1 MSSPDSFEFISSLLC
16 LSFAV
21 EGEEDVRV
29 RAVETRGRDSQ
40 EEDESKKDSP
50 LCWGTTL
57 LSFSCSSLSLPPSLS
72 LSLFFSLFTCLLSLR
87 RARTHLFVCDF
98 SLSPFQFVY
107 TLYMYMCVCVDWDT
121 CIHVL
126 LGLVILCAYL
136 NPVSISVLRFS
147 FYYAPTPSLSLLFSL
162 SSSLSLPLLCHRF
175 ISPRTLS
182 R

>member
-40 EEDESKKDSP
+40 EEDESKKDS
-50 LCWGTTL
+50 
-57 LSFSCSSLSLPPSLS
+57 LSLGGRHFSRLVVPLSLPPSLS
-72 LSLFFSLFTCLLSLR
+72 LFFSLFACLPSLR

-126 LGLVILCAYL
+126 LELVILCAYL
-136 NPVSISVLRFS
+136 NSVSISFLRFS
-147 FYYAPTPSLSLLFSL
+147 LLRSH
-162 SSSLSLPLLCHRF
+162 SLSLPLILSLLLPLPP
-175 ISPRTLS
+175 SPLS
-182 R
+182 SLYFS